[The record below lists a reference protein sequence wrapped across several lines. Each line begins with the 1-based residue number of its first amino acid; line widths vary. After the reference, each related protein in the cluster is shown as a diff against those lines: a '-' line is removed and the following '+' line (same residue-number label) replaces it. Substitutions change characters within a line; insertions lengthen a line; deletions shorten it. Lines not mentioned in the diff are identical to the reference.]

1 MEFGYT
7 LVNILGALLIV
18 TSTLVVLAKNTKRT
32 VITYAV
38 QSFVLVLLLL
48 TLGITTG
55 ATELMIWS
63 ASAFVTK
70 VIMVPAI
77 IWHTYKKMGCPDE
90 SGVQSK
96 LHPAISIALVAV
108 EVLVCFWAVSGIQ
121 LPTAAEVKP
130 ALAISLAHF
139 FVGLTCIV
147 SQRNIMKSVFGY
159 CLMEN
164 GSHVTLALLAPTAPE
179 IIEIGIATDAIFAV
193 LIMSI
198 VVSRIW
204 KGAHTLDSH
213 DLTNL
218 RG

>member
-1 MEFGYT
+1 MGYT
-7 LVNILGALLIV
+7 LVNIMGALLIV
-18 TSTLVVLAKNTKRT
+18 TSPLVVLSKSMKRT

-38 QSFVLVLLLL
+38 QSFILVMLLL

-55 ATELMIWS
+55 ATELMLWS

-70 VIMVPAI
+70 VILVPAI
-77 IWHTYKKMGCPDE
+77 IWYTYKKMGCPDD
-90 SGVQSK
+90 SNAKSK
-96 LHPAISIALVAV
+96 LNPALSVVLIAV

-204 KGAHTLDSH
+204 KGVHTLDSN

>member
-1 MEFGYT
+1 MGYT

-18 TSTLVVLAKNTKRT
+18 TSTLVVLSKTTKRT
-32 VITYAV
+32 VITYGV
-38 QSFVLVLLLL
+38 QSFILVLLLL

-55 ATELMIWS
+55 ATELMIW
-63 ASAFVTK
+63 AATAFITK
-70 VIMVPAI
+70 VILVPMI
-77 IWHTYKKMGCPDE
+77 VWYTYKKMGCPDD
-90 SGVQSK
+90 SNVKSK
-96 LHPAISIALVAV
+96 LHPAMSVVLVAI

-193 LIMSI
+193 LIMSV

-204 KGAHTLDSH
+204 KGVHTLDSH

>member
-1 MEFGYT
+1 MGYT
-7 LVNILGALLIV
+7 LVNVLGALLIV
-18 TSTLVVLAKNTKRT
+18 TSTLVVLAKSTKQS
-32 VITYAV
+32 VVSYAV
-38 QSFVLVLLLL
+38 QSFVLVVLLL

-55 ATELMIWS
+55 ARELMLWAGTALI
-63 ASAFVTK
+63 TK
-70 VIMVPAI
+70 VILVPFI
-77 IWHTYKKMGCPDE
+77 IWRTYQKMGAPDE
-90 SGVQSK
+90 SKLQSSVKPGV
-96 LHPAISIALVAV
+96 AVVLVAV
-108 EVLVCFWAVSGIQ
+108 EVLVCFWAVNGIE
-121 LPTAAEVKP
+121 LPTADPVKP

-147 SQRNIMKSVFGY
+147 SQRNIMKQVFGY

-193 LIMSI
+193 LIMSL

-218 RG
+218 KG

>member
-1 MEFGYT
+1 MGYT
-7 LVNILGALLIV
+7 LVNVLGALLIV
-18 TSTLVVLAKNTKRT
+18 TSTIVVLSKTIKQA
-32 VITYAV
+32 VVSYAV
-38 QSFVLVLLLL
+38 QSGILVALLL
-48 TLGITTG
+48 TLGLTTG
-55 ATELMIWS
+55 AAELMLWA
-63 ASAFVTK
+63 ASALVTK
-70 VIMVPAI
+70 VILVPLI
-77 IWHTYKKMGCPDE
+77 IWHTYKRMGSPDV
-90 SGVQSK
+90 SGLQSSLK
-96 LHPAISIALVAV
+96 PALAVVLIAV
-108 EVLVCFWAVSGIQ
+108 EVLVCFWAVSGVE
-121 LPTAAEVKP
+121 LPTAASVKP

-147 SQRNIMKSVFGY
+147 SQRNIMKAVFGY

-164 GSHVTLALLAPTAPE
+164 GSHVTLALLAPIAPE

-218 RG
+218 KG